1 MRQIT
6 AYRLSRATG
15 HAPSTFTRILNGES
29 DMFTI
34 LPSTGVRYDARGRPT
49 FQIGTILYPRGGSG
63 TAWEV
68 TADGAAALEPVRR
81 ADGVVTGWRHA
92 KAARDAQ
99 TAKDA
104 AERQAQRSTA
114 RAARRAAAK
123 AAAK

>member
-29 DMFTI
+29 DMYKI

-49 FQIGTILYPRGGSG
+49 FQIGTILYPRAGG

-68 TADGAAALEPVRR
+68 TEDGAAALEPVRR

-99 TAKDA
+99 TARDA
-104 AERQAQRSTA
+104 AERQAQRNTA

-123 AAAK
+123 GK